1 MILCHSHCYCKAF
14 CKVCYIF
21 DTQTILCSLLG
32 DIIFIFYL
40 THWVARYTNIQGSQ
54 PSSFIIYPLF
64 VHSLS
69 FLTNQLNLYLPKI
82 VYLNELFPA
91 WFSTFILIN
100 ILYKNTFLADREEL
114 TLFILYFK
122 EGQRGNNTCLYMELY
137 VLHCS
142 GIYPLLQVSVYK
154 IQFLFSHIIWKKKK
168 E

>member
-1 MILCHSHCYCKAF
+1 MSLTLLLQSILQSVLHFWHSDHLMFSSRWYNLH
-14 CKVCYIF
+14 
-21 DTQTILCSLLG
+21 IL
-32 DIIFIFYL
+32 FIL
-40 THWVARYTNIQGSQ
+40 THWVVRYTNIQGSQ

-122 EGQRGNNTCLYMELY
+122 EGQRGNK
-137 VLHCS
+137 
-142 GIYPLLQVSVYK
+142 K
-154 IQFLFSHIIWKKKK
+154 IHVCIWNCMYCPVQ
-168 E
+168 EYTLCFR